1 MRPRLKPALLALG
14 SATVV
19 SAIGWWWMTFGEV
32 IRFGY
37 LSWHEAGGCL
47 VQNSD
52 ICSLAKALCLGSPS
66 PLSHCLLGERLLAR
80 RGCALSEPPDLRT
93 GEGRAMTMTLRQ
105 IPTDAQELATFKQ
118 AMRHLIGGVSVITA
132 GSGEIRT
139 GLTATSAISLS
150 LDPPTMLVCVNRDA
164 SAWPVIQRERH
175 YCVNIL
181 DSRHQD
187 LADRF
192 AGRNGINGAARYEG
206 ARWRQF
212 ATGAWGLED
221 ALAVVDCAVEEIIE
235 RHSHAIIIG
244 AVKWVHLGGGS
255 EALVYGHGG
264 YRTLKLVLP
273 RDA

>member
-1 MRPRLKPALLALG
+1 
-14 SATVV
+14 
-19 SAIGWWWMTFGEV
+19 
-32 IRFGY
+32 
-37 LSWHEAGGCL
+37 
-47 VQNSD
+47 
-52 ICSLAKALCLGSPS
+52 
-66 PLSHCLLGERLLAR
+66 
-80 RGCALSEPPDLRT
+80 
-93 GEGRAMTMTLRQ
+93 MTMTLRQ
-105 IPTDAQELATFKQ
+105 IPTEAQELATFKQ

-132 GSGEIRT
+132 GSGEVRT

-192 AGRNGINGAARYEG
+192 AGRSGVNGAARYEG

-235 RHSHAIIIG
+235 RHSHGIIIG

-255 EALVYGHGG
+255 EALVYGHGS
-264 YRTLKLVLP
+264 YRTLKLAP
-273 RDA
+273 SRDL

>member
-1 MRPRLKPALLALG
+1 
-14 SATVV
+14 
-19 SAIGWWWMTFGEV
+19 
-32 IRFGY
+32 
-37 LSWHEAGGCL
+37 
-47 VQNSD
+47 
-52 ICSLAKALCLGSPS
+52 
-66 PLSHCLLGERLLAR
+66 
-80 RGCALSEPPDLRT
+80 
-93 GEGRAMTMTLRQ
+93 MTMTLRQ
-105 IPTDAQELATFKQ
+105 IPAATEELATFKQ

-132 GSGEIRT
+132 GSGEVRT

-150 LDPPTMLVCVNRDA
+150 ADPPTMLVCVNRDA

-181 DSRHQD
+181 DSRHQH

-192 AGRNGINGAARYEG
+192 AGRSGINGAARYEG

-255 EALVYGHGG
+255 EALIYGHGG
-264 YRTLKLVLP
+264 YRTLKLVPHKDL
-273 RDA
+273 

>member
-1 MRPRLKPALLALG
+1 
-14 SATVV
+14 
-19 SAIGWWWMTFGEV
+19 
-32 IRFGY
+32 
-37 LSWHEAGGCL
+37 
-47 VQNSD
+47 
-52 ICSLAKALCLGSPS
+52 
-66 PLSHCLLGERLLAR
+66 
-80 RGCALSEPPDLRT
+80 
-93 GEGRAMTMTLRQ
+93 MTMALRQ
-105 IPTDAQELATFKQ
+105 IPTEAEELATFKQ
-118 AMRHLIGGVSVITA
+118 AMRRLIGGVSVITA

-192 AGRNGINGAARYEG
+192 AGRSGIKGADRYEG

-221 ALAVVDCAVEEIIE
+221 ALAVVDCAVEEVIE
-235 RHSHAIIIG
+235 RHSHGIIIG

-264 YRTLKLVLP
+264 YRTLKLVPPKNL
-273 RDA
+273 

>member
-1 MRPRLKPALLALG
+1 M
-14 SATVV
+14 TV
-19 SAIGWWWMTFGEV
+19 A
-32 IRFGY
+32 
-37 LSWHEAGGCL
+37 
-47 VQNSD
+47 
-52 ICSLAKALCLGSPS
+52 
-66 PLSHCLLGERLLAR
+66 
-80 RGCALSEPPDLRT
+80 
-93 GEGRAMTMTLRQ
+93 LRQ
-105 IPTDAQELATFKQ
+105 IPSEAEELATFKQ
-118 AMRHLIGGVSVITA
+118 AMRRLIGGVSVITA

-175 YCVNIL
+175 
-181 DSRHQD
+181 QG

-192 AGRNGINGAARYEG
+192 AGRGGVNGAARYEG

-235 RHSHAIIIG
+235 RHSHGIIIG

-264 YRTLKLVLP
+264 YRTLKLVSPKDL
-273 RDA
+273 

>member
-1 MRPRLKPALLALG
+1 
-14 SATVV
+14 
-19 SAIGWWWMTFGEV
+19 
-32 IRFGY
+32 
-37 LSWHEAGGCL
+37 
-47 VQNSD
+47 
-52 ICSLAKALCLGSPS
+52 
-66 PLSHCLLGERLLAR
+66 
-80 RGCALSEPPDLRT
+80 
-93 GEGRAMTMTLRQ
+93 MTMALRQ

-192 AGRNGINGAARYEG
+192 AGRGGINGAARYEG

-212 ATGAWGLED
+212 ATLSSIARSRKSSNATATRSSSAPSNGSTLAAAARPWSTGMGAI
-221 ALAVVDCAVEEIIE
+221 A
-235 RHSHAIIIG
+235 
-244 AVKWVHLGGGS
+244 
-255 EALVYGHGG
+255 
-264 YRTLKLVLP
+264 P
-273 RDA
+273 